1 MALKKRKI
9 DILGKILFKSEMDYN
24 DDYCYGYYDDVD
36 WDDDGWEGWWYHEF
50 GYLDSK
56 HDIDPN
62 ISRRIDMRTV
72 YSKEILRDK
81 KLNEVLGISKEFSK
95 ITLRDIY
102 NDSSIN
108 I

>member
-1 MALKKRKI
+1 MYN
-9 DILGKILFKSEMDYN
+9 SEDEEEN
-24 DDYCYGYYDDVD
+24 YDDVD

-62 ISRRIDMRTV
+62 IRRIDMRIV

-102 NDSSIN
+102 NDSSTN